1 MSTAGSDTL
10 PATTGSQPQAKSL
23 NLARNGEFHPAWQFL
38 VPDPQE
44 LVTLK
49 VGGKSFS
56 FRKSI
61 LVKDS
66 EYFAACLNST
76 AFVEGRTS
84 TIEFDDIEP
93 EYLGFYLHIT
103 YCREMDGDINELPV
117 IYGGR
122 RTTLEGRL
130 VTLVRLYQL
139 ADRFIN
145 KSLVDILGKSIID
158 FDTRYSVYKRK
169 LRDLSTPTRL
179 IWWTKTY
186 RDAFG
191 ALEKHIPDQQ
201 TMRTKLTDIF
211 CDLIP
216 LSKVDSIIHVVAE
229 DQEFMQAVL
238 LAVFN
243 KAAGLESDVA
253 RLRTEVSHEPRA
265 RKYAKLVQYS

>member
-1 MSTAGSDTL
+1 MPFLLTL
-10 PATTGSQPQAKSL
+10 PF
-23 NLARNGEFHPAWQFL
+23 R
-38 VPDPQE
+38 DPQE

-49 VGGKSFS
+49 AGVKSFS

-61 LVKDS
+61 LVKNS

-103 YCREMDGDINELPV
+103 YCREMNGDINELPL
-117 IYGGR
+117 IYGGL
-122 RTTLEGRL
+122 RTTLDGRL

-145 KSLVDILGKSIID
+145 KSLVDILSRSIID
-158 FDTRYSVYKRK
+158 FHTSYGVNKRN
-169 LRDLSTPTRL
+169 LSDVKTPTRL
-179 IWWTKTY
+179 IWWAKTY
-186 RDAFG
+186 KNAFG

-201 TMRTKLTDIF
+201 TMRIKLTDIF
-211 CDLIP
+211 CDKIP
-216 LSKVDSIIHVVAE
+216 LSKVGSIIDIVAK

-238 LAVFN
+238 LAVSN
-243 KAAGLESDVA
+243 KAAGLERDVA
-253 RLRTEVSHEPRA
+253 LLRTKVDHEPRA
-265 RKYAKLVQYS
+265 RKYAKLDRSIRRAI